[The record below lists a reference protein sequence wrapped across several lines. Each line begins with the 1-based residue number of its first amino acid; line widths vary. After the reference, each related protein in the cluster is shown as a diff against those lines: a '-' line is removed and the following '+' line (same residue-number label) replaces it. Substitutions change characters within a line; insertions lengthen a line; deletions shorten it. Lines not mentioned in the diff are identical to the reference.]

1 MDTLQTNPNFDPA
14 TAIGVP
20 LSPRESAPVPGWF
33 RPEAASFT
41 RVPLVGRERSVYGP
55 ELRRRLSHWH
65 LMPAAVL
72 AALVDQPGQERLE
85 RHFRETGGTWAEAL
99 GTVYHGQLYGP
110 WSLDLD
116 YVLIAVR
123 RRTGKW
129 HLWFRMLDDPRAEF
143 DYPGV
148 LTS

>member
-1 MDTLQTNPNFDPA
+1 MDTLQIDKNFSPLA
-14 TAIGVP
+14 AIGVP
-20 LSPRESAPVPGWF
+20 LIHKETVDVPGF
-33 RPEAASFT
+33 VRPDWASFV
-41 RVPLVGRERSVYGP
+41 RVPLRGPERSVRGP
-55 ELRRRLSHWH
+55 ELRRRLGHWH

-116 YVLIAVR
+116 YVLIAAR
-123 RRTGKW
+123 RPTGRW

-148 LTS
+148 LAT